1 VTVRVALVGCG
12 TWGKNL
18 GRALA
23 TSRRAELIA
32 VADPRPQA
40 SFAGARAVP
49 SLDAA
54 LDLQPDAVVIA
65 TPCATHAELAR
76 RALDAGVDVLVE
88 KPLAMKPS
96 EADELCERAQA
107 LGRVGMV
114 GHVLRFHPTLR
125 ALLAMAKDG
134 ELGQVA
140 HLATARLSTAG
151 DGATSAL
158 WALGPH
164 DLSLLH
170 ALDDGPLDAIGLRSS
185 KDDVVAIEAR
195 VEGGL
200 TASIELARRHPTKE
214 RRVSVVGT
222 KASVHFDDVRAP
234 ERLVIKEA
242 HATRELTVAWHE
254 PLAAEIDHFLGC
266 VEERAQPLTSLAE
279 GAWVVRALYAAE
291 RSARCSSSTVISG
304 AEPNRTGGPVVP
316 RPGLT

>member
-1 VTVRVALVGCG
+1 MTVRVALIGCG

-40 SFAGARAVP
+40 SFAGARAVA

-54 LDLQPDAVVIA
+54 LDLRPDAVVIA

-88 KPLAMKPS
+88 KPLAMRPS
-96 EADELCERAQA
+96 EADELSERAQA

-125 ALLAMAKDG
+125 ALLAMAEDG
-134 ELGQVA
+134 ELGEVT

-151 DGATSAL
+151 DGATPAL

-185 KDDVVAIEAR
+185 KDDVVVVEAR
-195 VEGGL
+195 VGGL
-200 TASIELARRHPTKE
+200 TAAIELARRHPTKE
-214 RRVSVVGT
+214 RRVSVVGARAT
-222 KASVHFDDVRAP
+222 VHFDDVHAP
-234 ERLVIKEA
+234 ERLVVENA
-242 HATRELTVAWHE
+242 HATRELEVAWHE

-266 VEERAQPLTSLAE
+266 VEERSQPLTSLAE

-291 RSARCSSSTVISG
+291 RAALRSSSTVISG